1 VARHLLHCRGL
12 ADGASS
18 GAERAQTAR
27 WVSGQTDGAKT
38 PVHAVR
44 RVEVVLV
51 VPRDLQRLDQHQ
63 ALYNTTSRDL

>member
-1 VARHLLHCRGL
+1 
-12 ADGASS
+12 
-18 GAERAQTAR
+18 
-27 WVSGQTDGAKT
+27 VSGQTDGAKT